1 MPSRYTIA
9 TEFMNPLLEKKLL
22 AAIIAKPELYWEV
35 CDLIS
40 LDSLTQIQQEFAMI
54 SESIEQEKPLPVLD
68 IKEEPVENPVEAA
81 KEIAKLYQK
90 RLLADL
96 LQDSLENLRTESP
109 APELISQL
117 ESHLVKV
124 QQAVQELKTGQVV
137 AWPDL
142 FPQVLKDVQAKREA
156 VKETGKVSVGLP
168 TGIPKLDRLLGGLQQ
183 GVHLL
188 AAEPGQ
194 GKTTLALQISQN
206 IAQEGYPVLFVSF
219 EESLMR
225 LALKT
230 ICQVASLDMK
240 PFADGYAESAQLEQ
254 AAKIHGVKLQN
265 LHFLEGN
272 KKVTVAQIK
281 AKSLQIMAK
290 AKSQKCLVVIDY
302 IQKMAASNRDFADF
316 RHIVASLVSDLR
328 ELAMR
333 LESPIVVISSQNR
346 SGQGKAQLT
355 SLKESGDLEYSA
367 DTALFLVESERKATP
382 PCRAIDLMLEKNRY
396 GDKGKISLIFKP
408 TTGSFFEEARR

>member
-9 TEFMNPLLEKKLL
+9 TEFMNPQLEKRLL

-40 LDSLTQIQQEFAMI
+40 VDSLIQIQQEFALI
-54 SESIEQEKPLPVLD
+54 AEASELEKPFPSVEVT
-68 IKEEPVENPVEAA
+68 EEPIPDPVAAA

-96 LQDSLENLRTESP
+96 LQVSLENLRTETP
-109 APELISQL
+109 TGDLISQL
-117 ESHLVKV
+117 ESHLVRV
-124 QQAVQELKTGQVV
+124 QQAVQELKTGHVV
-137 AWPDL
+137 AWSDL
-142 FPQVLKDVQAKREA
+142 FPYVLKDVQAKREA
-156 VKETGKVSVGLP
+156 VKTSGKAAVGLH
-168 TGIPKLDRLLGGLQQ
+168 TGIAKLDTLLGGLQQ

-240 PFADGYAESAQLEQ
+240 PFADGYAESSKLEE
-254 AAKIHGVKLQN
+254 AAEAHGAKLQN

-272 KKVTVAQIK
+272 KQINVAQIK
-281 AKSLQIMAK
+281 AKALQIMAK
-290 AKSQKCLVVIDY
+290 TKARKCLVVVDY

-333 LESPIVVISSQNR
+333 LESPVVVISSQNR
-346 SGQGKAQLT
+346 TGQGKAQLT

-367 DTALFLVESERKATP
+367 DTALFLVESDRRATP
-382 PCRAIDLMLEKNRY
+382 PCRAVDLILEKNRY
-396 GDKGKISLIFKP
+396 GDKGKIALMFKAN
-408 TTGSFFEEARR
+408 TGVFSEEKG

>member
-1 MPSRYTIA
+1 MPLKYSISGD
-9 TEFMNPLLEKKLL
+9 FIDHKLEKGLL
-22 AAIIAKPELYWEV
+22 ASIIANPEIYWEI

-40 LDSLTQIQQEFAMI
+40 KESFTQERENFQKI
-54 SESIEQEKPLPVLD
+54 SESIEQEKTISDVN
-68 IKEEPVENPVEAA
+68 IQEEPTSNPIEVA

-96 LQDSLENLRTESP
+96 LQNSLEKLRTEVS
-109 APELISQL
+109 AVDLVSNL
-117 ESHLVKV
+117 EINLTRV
-124 QQAVQELKTGQVV
+124 QQAVQELKTGQVTSW
-137 AWPDL
+137 ADL
-142 FPQVLKDVQAKREA
+142 FPYVLKDVQTKRLA
-156 VKETGKVSVGLP
+156 VKESGQSSVGLP
-168 TGIPKLDRLLGGLQQ
+168 TGINKLDKLLGGLQQ
-183 GVHLL
+183 GVHLI

-194 GKTTLALQISQN
+194 GKTTLTLQIAEN
-206 IAQEGYPVLFVSF
+206 ISKEGYPVLFVSF

-225 LALKT
+225 LALKA
-230 ICQVASLDMK
+230 ICQTALIDMK
-240 PFADGYAESAQLEQ
+240 PFSDGYSESLELEKAAQ
-254 AAKIHGVKLQN
+254 KYGNRLQN

-272 KKVTVAQIK
+272 KRVTVAQIK
-281 AKSLQIMAK
+281 AKALQIMAK
-290 AKSQKCLVVIDY
+290 TKTKKCLVVIDY

-333 LESPIVVISSQNR
+333 LESPIIVISSQNR

-367 DTALFLVESERKATP
+367 DTALFLVESIERKSIH
-382 PCRAIDLMLEKNRY
+382 PCRSVDLMIEKNRY

-408 TTGSFFEEARR
+408 NIGIFLEESK

>member
-1 MPSRYTIA
+1 MPSRYTLA
-9 TEFMNPLLEKKLL
+9 TEFMNPQLEKQLL

-54 SESIEQEKPLPVLD
+54 SESVEQEKPLPALE
-68 IKEEPVENPVEAA
+68 IKEEPVTNPVEAA

-96 LQDSLENLRTESP
+96 LQDSLENLRTESL
-109 APELISQL
+109 APDLISQL
-117 ESHLVKV
+117 ESRLVKV

-142 FPQVLKDVQAKREA
+142 FPQVLKDVLAKREA
-156 VKETGKVSVGLP
+156 VKESGKASVGLP
-168 TGIPKLDRLLGGLQQ
+168 TGITKLDKLLGGLQQ
-183 GVHLL
+183 GVHLI

-194 GKTTLALQISQN
+194 GKTTLTLQISNN
-206 IAQEGYPVLFVSF
+206 IAKEGYPVLFVSF

-225 LALKT
+225 LALKA

-254 AAKIHGVKLQN
+254 AAKLHGVKLQN

-281 AKSLQIMAK
+281 AKALQIMAK
-290 AKSQKCLVVIDY
+290 AKTKKCLVVIDY
-302 IQKMAASNRDFADF
+302 IQKMAASSRDFSDF

-328 ELAMR
+328 ELSMR
-333 LESPIVVISSQNR
+333 LESPVVVISSQNR

-382 PCRAIDLMLEKNRY
+382 PCRAIDLIIEKNRY

-408 TTGSFFEEARR
+408 TTGSFLEETRR